1 MNAIKA
7 GDKVFLHGP
16 EGLGVSQELGLH
28 EEAGVPCKAKPGWRD
43 QRWHRPRVPHLRP
56 SCAFRRW
63 TQIVSTATV

>member
-28 EEAGVPCKAKPGWRD
+28 EEAGVPCKAKPGSRD
-43 QRWHRPRVPHLRP
+43 K
-56 SCAFRRW
+56 
-63 TQIVSTATV
+63 